1 MRAVIIDPD
10 PSHVPVAVGDWPDP
24 VASPG
29 WVLVRVQRAGLN
41 RNDAMWVDERD
52 LLPGR
57 AVIGSDAA
65 GTVQA
70 VGRGVRGVDVGSDV
84 VVSPSL
90 WWGDGDEAPAP
101 GFQLLG
107 HPTQG
112 THAELVAVPTEN
124 VHPRPSRLTV
134 DQAAAL
140 PLAGLTAWRALTT
153 RGGLRAGETVVVT
166 AASSGLGTFAVQ
178 MAAALGA
185 RVVGVTSTTEKAASA
200 RTLGAEAVVLRT
212 SPTYPADL
220 RDAVGPAGA
229 DLVVDSAGAQ
239 WPALLGALRRGGRL
253 VALGRNAAPTADVDT
268 ETLFWRHLSV
278 LGSSVGSS
286 RDFAAM
292 LEHVTAS
299 TWVPAVDEVVRLDD
313 AAQAYSRLDAAT
325 RTGKVVLAVS

>member
-1 MRAVIIDPD
+1 MRAVVIDPD
-10 PSHVPVAVGDWPDP
+10 PSSAPVVVGDWPDP
-24 VASPG
+24 VPAPG

-57 AVIGSDAA
+57 AVLASDAA

-70 VGRGVRGVDVGSDV
+70 VGRGARGVDVGSDV

-107 HPTQG
+107 HPSQG
-112 THAELVAVPTEN
+112 THAELVAVPAEN
-124 VHPRPSRLTV
+124 VHLRPPRLTV
-134 DQAAAL
+134 DQAAL

-153 RGGLRAGETVVVT
+153 RGGLQPGETVVVT

-185 RVVGVTSTTEKAASA
+185 RVVGVTSTAEKAALA

-239 WPALLGALRRGGRL
+239 WPVLLAALRRGGRL

-268 ETLFWRHLSV
+268 ETLFWRHLSI
-278 LGSSVGSS
+278 LGSSVGSG

-292 LEHVTAS
+292 LEHVAAS
-299 TWVPAVDEVVRLDD
+299 TWVPVVDEVVRLDD
-313 AAQAYSRLDAAT
+313 AARAYSRLDAAT